1 MRIVV
6 SSIGTGEGKSW
17 FAQGLAWRWARR
29 GLRVAALKPFE
40 TGVVTVAADAR
51 ALEVA
56 AGAAAGAFESAAFF
70 RGAAAASP
78 VAAAWEAGVAQPDV
92 EAIAGAIQGFE
103 SEVDVAIVESAGG
116 LFVPV
121 AMRADGGLRLF
132 VELLREDDV
141 VFVVAQNRLGV
152 LSHCLALVAAIRV
165 ADRRAL
171 RVVLVAPAAV
181 DEATATNARILRAAG
196 LQVYELRR
204 STGAL
209 DDLADAVEESGA
221 AADIVV

>member
-1 MRIVV
+1 
-6 SSIGTGEGKSW
+6 
-17 FAQGLAWRWARR
+17 
-29 GLRVAALKPFE
+29 
-40 TGVVTVAADAR
+40 
-51 ALEVA
+51 
-56 AGAAAGAFESAAFF
+56 
-70 RGAAAASP
+70 
-78 VAAAWEAGVAQPDV
+78 
-92 EAIAGAIQGFE
+92 
-103 SEVDVAIVESAGG
+103 
-116 LFVPV
+116 
-121 AMRADGGLRLF
+121 
-132 VELLREDDV
+132 
-141 VFVVAQNRLGV
+141 

>member
-141 VFVVAQNRLGV
+141 VFVAAQNRLGV
-152 LSHCLALVAAIRV
+152 LSHCLALVAAIGG
-165 ADRRAL
+165 AERRAL
-171 RVVLVAPAAV
+171 LVAPEAP
-181 DEATATNARILRAAG
+181 DEATFANSRILRAAG
-196 LQVYELRR
+196 LRVYELRR
-204 STGAL
+204 STGTR

-221 AADIVV
+221 AADLGV